1 MTTEN
6 CETSLA
12 VSNRQEVVTASAAR
26 RLTTKKSSLITLLR
40 ARNGARTPTICK
52 SLGWQKHT
60 VRAALSG
67 LRKEGHVITASKSA
81 RDEITVYRMETS
93 PEGTA

>member
-6 CETSLA
+6 CETPGA
-12 VSNRQEVVTASAAR
+12 ASNHEEVVTALAAR
-26 RLTTKKSSLITLLR
+26 RPTTKKSKLIALLR

-52 SLGWQKHT
+52 SLGWKKHT

-67 LRKEGHVITASKSA
+67 LRKEGHVITASKSV
-81 RDEITVYRMETS
+81 RDGTTVYRMEPS
-93 PEGTA
+93 PEGIA